1 MKRSQQ
7 VIKPRMRKS
16 WRPAVP
22 TITVAAVVLVSGC
35 SDNGEEMN
43 IYANVPDCIDDNPG
57 YSSECRAA
65 YQDAL
70 NDAASTAPK
79 YASMDDCASEFGYQ
93 NCVTAPQNNWFMP
106 AMTGFMFARAFNN
119 RPYYHQPMFSSMYP
133 GSPYYGGWYS
143 SDGYSYGKKSRY
155 KKVYVPRDH
164 LKQKPAV
171 TKTISRG
178 GFGSKVAA
186 KSSWSS
192 KASSSSR
199 SSSRSWGG

>member
-22 TITVAAVVLVSGC
+22 SVTVAAIVLVSGC
-35 SDNGEEMN
+35 SDNGKEMN
-43 IYANVPDCIDDNPG
+43 IYANVDDCVNDNPG

-65 YQDAL
+65 YQDAV
-70 NDAASTAPK
+70 NEAASTAPK
-79 YASMDDCASEFGYQ
+79 YNSQEDCASEFGYE
-93 NCVTAPQNNWFMP
+93 NCVRAPQNNWFMP
-106 AMTGFMFARAFNN
+106 AMAGFMFGRAINN
-119 RPYYHQPMFSSMYP
+119 RPYYQQPMFSSTFP
-133 GSPYYGGWYS
+133 GSPYYGGWVS
-143 SDGYSYGKKSRY
+143 SDGYSYGKKSKY
-155 KKVYVPRDH
+155 SKVYVPKDH

-186 KSSWSS
+186 KSSWS
-192 KASSSSR
+192 R
-199 SSSRSWGG
+199 SSSKSWGG